1 MGNGSGVSRGGRN
14 RNVRLERLRALV
26 PMTNAI
32 AGIGLAGK
40 MQMVAVTDH
49 DSKVMAR
56 GRSGAG
62 PGMLARC
69 WTGRP
74 GAPGRKDGL
83 G

>member
-14 RNVRLERLRALV
+14 RNARVERLRALV
-26 PMTNAI
+26 LVINAI

-62 PGMLARC
+62 PGMLARRL
-69 WTGRP
+69 TGLP
-74 GAPGRKDGL
+74 GAAAAGGL
-83 G
+83 A